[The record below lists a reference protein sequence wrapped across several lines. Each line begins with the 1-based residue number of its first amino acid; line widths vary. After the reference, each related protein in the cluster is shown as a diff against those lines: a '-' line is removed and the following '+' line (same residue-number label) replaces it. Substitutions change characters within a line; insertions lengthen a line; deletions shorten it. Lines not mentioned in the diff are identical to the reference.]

1 MTWMSVDEEIMTWRY
16 LEEKIF
22 FSQLRVLIYISRKP
36 VRYTEK
42 LLNMIFK
49 EKIHQTMQSLA
60 NCTQYK
66 TELVL
71 VKV

>member
-1 MTWMSVDEEIMTWRY
+1 MKIYLRFGFSHPNMTP
-16 LEEKIF
+16 L
-22 FSQLRVLIYISRKP
+22 VLFLTSRKP
-36 VRYTEK
+36 VRCTEK

-49 EKIHQTMQSLA
+49 EKIHQIMQSHA

-71 VKV
+71 VKL